1 MSRPNLNGPR
11 VLLNESPIPSP
22 VPDSI
27 SPIIYRTQLAS
38 VAPAYLAIEEIDSSG
53 RHSFM
58 GPFSVSDP
66 RLRARFERIEARLG
80 AGVREKAGAH
90 VVAQRPR
97 GPRVSRQPLRA
108 IRSLRSVA
116 SSYGVK
122 IEVGQAGEVH
132 VSVADL
138 EAQGVPRGLARHP
151 GRLRLTTQGRL
162 VEFRIV
168 AGPTGDPE
176 TLVFHAPAF
185 STTYTDYGVYILTW
199 DQDNA
204 PPLLVELT
212 RSDDPK
218 PSGVLRAEEN
228 TIYLPSA
235 PQGTDP
241 WLWDM
246 LFQGYPS
253 EPFSFDLP
261 DVQLDALGGASV
273 PVTIRLLGGTENRH
287 QVEASI
293 NGEPIG
299 TLTFQGTG
307 PASLIGRISASSL
320 RAAGNQ
326 LRLSYATLDGPPD
339 AGLAY
344 LNYVDLGVP
353 AGQPSTVIAPEALGP
368 YDPRLPAMEQA
379 NYLIITHPLFRDQA
393 EQIADLKRREG
404 LHPVVVD
411 VERAYD
417 HYSAGILEA
426 QAIRA
431 LIREAANRS
440 RLRYV
445 LLVGGDTFDYRG
457 DFFEYCRR
465 AIPDCPAT
473 DATTVIPSLLGWDAT
488 FGRIP
493 SDNRYADLNDDGAP
507 DLAIG
512 RLPVKTVRDAAILVE
527 KIARQSSVVRAN
539 RGRHLL
545 AVGAQGPGDVS
556 FRAEAEAV
564 AGQLPASAVRWAD
577 IDQQGVDAAHT
588 ALLRGLQQGALMT
601 HYFGHGA
608 VDYWASPAF
617 LAVEDVA
624 DLTQTSRETILFTWT
639 CFAQWFQN
647 AYGPSINEALL
658 LVERGGALA
667 AFGPA
672 GVTDPALQR
681 SLFDRL
687 YKKLLTD
694 KLSLGEAIRRAKA
707 EAIAENP
714 ALRPVVEGWNL
725 LGDPALRPLE

>member
-1 MSRPNLNGPR
+1 
-11 VLLNESPIPSP
+11 
-22 VPDSI
+22 
-27 SPIIYRTQLAS
+27 
-38 VAPAYLAIEEIDSSG
+38 
-53 RHSFM
+53 M

-66 RLRARFERIEARLG
+66 RLRARFERIEARL
-80 AGVREKAGAH
+80 AGDVREKAGAQ
-90 VVAQRPR
+90 VVGHRSR
-97 GPRVSRQPLRA
+97 GPRVARQPSRT
-108 IRSLRSVA
+108 IRSGRSVA
-116 SSYGVK
+116 SSQGVK
-122 IEVGQAGEVH
+122 IEVGQPGEVH

-138 EAQGVPRGLARHP
+138 EAHGVPRGLARHP
-151 GRLRLTTQGRL
+151 ERLHLTAQGRS
-162 VEFRIV
+162 VDFRIV
-168 AGPTGDPE
+168 ADPTGTPA
-176 TLVFHAPAF
+176 TFVFHAPSF
-185 STTYTDYGVYILTW
+185 STTYTDHGVYIVTW
-199 DQDNA
+199 DQGNA
-204 PPLLVELT
+204 PQLLVELT

-218 PSGVLRAEEN
+218 ASGVLRTEEN

-241 WLWDM
+241 WLWEM
-246 LFQGYPS
+246 LFQGDPS

-261 DVQLDALGGASV
+261 DAQLEALGEALV
-273 PVTIRLLGGTENRH
+273 PVTIRLLGGTDDRH

-293 NGEPIG
+293 NGEPVG
-299 TLTFQGTG
+299 TVTFQGTG
-307 PASLIGRISASSL
+307 PASLVGRIRASSL

-326 LRLSYATLDGPPD
+326 LSLSYATLGGSPD

-353 AGQPSTVIAPEALGP
+353 AGQPFTVIAPEALGP
-368 YDPRLPAMEQA
+368 YDPRLPALEQA
-379 NYLIITHPLFRDQA
+379 DYLIITHPLFRDQA

-417 HYSAGILEA
+417 HYAAGILEA

-465 AIPDCPAT
+465 AITDCPAT
-473 DATTVIPSLLGWDAT
+473 DATTVIPSLLGWDDT

-493 SDNRYADLNDDGAP
+493 SDNRYADLNDDGVP

-512 RLPVKTVRDAAILVE
+512 RLPVKTVRDAAILVD
-527 KIARQSSVVRAN
+527 KIARQASVVRAN
-539 RGRHLL
+539 RGRHIF
-545 AVGAQGPGDVS
+545 AVGSQGPGDVS
-556 FRAEAEAV
+556 FRAEAESV
-564 AGQLPASAVRWAD
+564 AGQLPAGVVRWAD

-588 ALLRGLQQGALMT
+588 AVLTGLRQGALMT

-608 VDYWASPAF
+608 VDYWAAPAF
-617 LAVEDVA
+617 LDVEDAA
-624 DLTQTSRETILFTWT
+624 DLTQTHRETILFTWT

-672 GVTDPALQR
+672 GVTDPALQH
-681 SLFDRL
+681 SLFDRV

-707 EAIAENP
+707 EAITENP